1 MSEIQLSLGA
11 QEYLAGD
18 FEKKECMK
26 CGSQFWSRGYDE
38 TCGDAPCAPYSFI
51 GSPVLKKRSLDEM
64 RDFYLTFF
72 EHHGHKRIAPY
83 PVIARWRQDV
93 LLVNASIYDFQ
104 PLVTSGLVPP
114 PANPLTISQPC
125 IRLNDVAAVGKSGRH
140 LTNFEMMA
148 HHAFNYPDCEI
159 YWKNDTIKYCD
170 VLLQELG
177 ADPRA
182 ITYKES
188 PWSGGGNAG
197 TALEVLLGGLE
208 LATLVFMDLKRSH
221 SGITIKGEHY
231 QTMENSI
238 VDTGYGLERFVW
250 ASNGA
255 PTIYDAVM
263 PDIVSTLMIEA
274 GIEHSLEDPFYANI
288 LAQNARLARFNG
300 HKGLKFTL
308 SSEASSRDYRDI
320 SR

>member
-1 MSEIQLSLGA
+1 
-11 QEYLAGD
+11 
-18 FEKKECMK
+18 MK

-38 TCGDAPCAPYSFI
+38 TCGDTPCAPYSFI

-72 EHHGHKRIAPY
+72 EHHGDKRIAPY

-159 YWKNDTIKYCD
+159 YWKNDTIKSCD

-197 TALEVLLGGLE
+197 TGLEVLLGGLN
-208 LATLVFMDLKRSH
+208 LPRSYLW
-221 SGITIKGEHY
+221 I
-231 QTMENSI
+231 
-238 VDTGYGLERFVW
+238 
-250 ASNGA
+250 
-255 PTIYDAVM
+255 
-263 PDIVSTLMIEA
+263 
-274 GIEHSLEDPFYANI
+274 
-288 LAQNARLARFNG
+288 
-300 HKGLKFTL
+300 
-308 SSEASSRDYRDI
+308 
-320 SR
+320 